1 MVRIKKELHGEK
13 TILVVDYSDL
23 KEAGMIELLMEVK
36 DVLAK
41 ENKPQLILNYFN
53 SRNYL
58 TPAFMNQA
66 KKISIEY
73 SHLVGKR
80 AIVGIND
87 VKKFILKGL
96 NLFLGT
102 DFHI

>member
-41 ENKPQLILNYFN
+41 ARRADPF
-53 SRNYL
+53 
-58 TPAFMNQA
+58 
-66 KKISIEY
+66 KKIDRIED
-73 SHLVGKR
+73 
-80 AIVGIND
+80 I
-87 VKKFILKGL
+87 
-96 NLFLGT
+96 
-102 DFHI
+102 